1 MSSLPTYNECTQ
13 SSSPDY
19 KFADKPQ
26 KTPSSSEFPF
36 DLVADP
42 ESAISIPFDMESFES
57 NLFLSPYLTSRLLY
71 DSVPDA
77 ATPSTLPSSD
87 EASPSCVADDLTL
100 PTYSSRSSPSPHIPT
115 VHMSEVESEPHTP
128 PIVEYTPKRTSP
140 YKARARDI
148 THNPRTR

>member
-19 KFADKPQ
+19 TFADKSQ

-71 DSVPDA
+71 DSIPDA

-140 YKARARDI
+140 YKARARDL
-148 THNPRTR
+148 THNSRTR